1 MEEQFNNTGLYI
13 AYGAVL
19 TMAVVPIY
27 VGSFEAVRAMK
38 RPANAKKSKNKSNSP
53 LEDSDDEDENSV
65 IESLSSAD
73 AYMFPIIGSCVLFSM
88 YLAFRY
94 LDKKYINYFLTAYF
108 SVMGCAAV
116 TKVFL
121 MLAKKFVPTCILK
134 HVAKYKLTMSKR
146 GKSKYTSYL
155 HGKNANHSIY

>member
-1 MEEQFNNTGLYI
+1 MEEEFNNTGLYI

-27 VGSFEAVRAMK
+27 VGSFEAVRSMK
-38 RPANAKKSKNKSNSP
+38 RPANAKKSKKKSDSP
-53 LEDSDDEDENSV
+53 LEDSDDEDEDSV

-121 MLAKKFVPTCILK
+121 MLAKKFVPTFILK

-146 GKSKYTSYL
+146 GKSKFIDDIDMA
-155 HGKNANHSIY
+155 KC